1 MPERELKV
9 MIIRILTGLDKRV
22 KGMSDTL
29 NTKIRNNTAE
39 IKGFKKQNEKP
50 TGWNEHQDGGSR
62 GMN

>member
-1 MPERELKV
+1 MPEREFKI

-29 NTKIRNNTAE
+29 NTKIRNNIAE
-39 IKGFKKQNEKP
+39 IKGFKKQNEKH
-50 TGWNEHQDGGSR
+50 TGWNEQQDGGSR